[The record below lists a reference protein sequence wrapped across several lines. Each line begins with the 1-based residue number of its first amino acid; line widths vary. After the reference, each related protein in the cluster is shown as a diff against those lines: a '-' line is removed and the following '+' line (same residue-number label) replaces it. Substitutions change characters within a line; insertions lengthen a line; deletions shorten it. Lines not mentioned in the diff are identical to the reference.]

1 MNADSIIQASVDF
14 VDAKLSALSDDCK
27 KDFAQRL
34 RLELQPANTTLVKEG
49 EFSDKLFFIY
59 AGSVR
64 AYYVKDAKNITDW
77 FGFENDFICA
87 INSYF
92 LNIPS
97 PHYIETIEPATLLII
112 NRQDVNYLC
121 DTYHDFDRFGRL
133 AVTQTMLQ
141 LQQRVVSL
149 QFESAQQRYE
159 TLTKL
164 RPDITQ
170 RVPLGHIASYLG
182 MTLETLSRAR
192 QPRKSNL
199 I

>member
-1 MNADSIIQASVDF
+1 MNADSIIQASIKFIDSH
-14 VDAKLSALSDDCK
+14 LSAISDDCK
-27 KDFAQRL
+27 KDFAQRS
-34 RLELQPANTTLVKEG
+34 RPESHKANTTLVKEG
-49 EFSDKLFFIY
+49 KFSDKLFFIHE
-59 AGSVR
+59 GCVR
-64 AYYVKDAKNITDW
+64 AYYLKDGKNITDW

-97 PHYIETIEPATLLII
+97 PHYIETIEPATLLVI
-112 NRQDVNYLC
+112 NREDVNYLC
-121 DTYHDFDRFGRL
+121 DTYHDFDRFARL

-141 LQQRVVSL
+141 LQQRIVSL
-149 QFESAQQRYE
+149 QFESAQQKYE

-182 MTLETLSRAR
+182 MTLETLSRSR
-192 QPRKSNL
+192 QPKKSNL

>member
-1 MNADSIIQASVDF
+1 MNVESIIQASIKFIDCH
-14 VDAKLSALSDDCK
+14 LSALSDDCK

-34 RLELQPANTTLVKEG
+34 RPEAHNANTILVKEG

-59 AGSVR
+59 KGSVR
-64 AYYVKDAKNITDW
+64 AYYLKDDKNVTDW

-97 PHYIETIEPATLLII
+97 PHYIETIEPATLLVID
-112 NRQDVNYLC
+112 RVDVNYLC
-121 DTYHDFDRFGRL
+121 DTYHDFDRFARL

-141 LQQRVVSL
+141 LQQRIVSL
-149 QFESAQQRYE
+149 QFESAQQKYE

-182 MTLETLSRAR
+182 MTLETLSRSR
-192 QPRKSNL
+192 QPRKPNL

>member
-1 MNADSIIQASVDF
+1 MAFVNAIANLIHEQDHHPELLVGYNYCTVRYNTHSVNNG
-14 VDAKLSALSDDCK
+14 KGGIS
-27 KDFAQRL
+27 
-34 RLELQPANTTLVKEG
+34 
-49 EFSDKLFFIY
+49 
-59 AGSVR
+59 
-64 AYYVKDAKNITDW
+64 
-77 FGFENDFICA
+77 ENDFICA

-192 QPRKSNL
+192 QPKKSNL

>member
-1 MNADSIIQASVDF
+1 MNANSIIQASIDF
-14 VDAKLSALSDDCK
+14 VDSKLSALSDDCK
-27 KDFAQRL
+27 KDFAKRL
-34 RLELQPANTTLVKEG
+34 RLESQPANTTLVKEG

-121 DTYHDFDRFGRL
+121 DNYHDFDRFGRL

>member
-1 MNADSIIQASVDF
+1 MNAESIIQASIDF
-14 VDAKLSALSDDCK
+14 IDSHLSALSDDCK

-34 RLELQPANTTLVKEG
+34 RPESHKANTTLVKEG
-49 EFSDKLFFIY
+49 EFSDKLFFIHE
-59 AGSVR
+59 GCVR
-64 AYYVKDAKNITDW
+64 AYYLKDGKNITDW

-97 PHYIETIEPATLLII
+97 PHYIETIEPVTLLVID
-112 NRQDVNYLC
+112 REDVNYLC
-121 DTYHDFDRFGRL
+121 DTYHDFDRFARL

-141 LQQRVVSL
+141 LQQRIVSL
-149 QFESAQQRYE
+149 QFESAQQKYD

-182 MTLETLSRAR
+182 MTLETLSRSR
-192 QPRKSNL
+192 QPKKSNL